1 MMNIESKISG
11 WKITNFETKPIFNSQ
26 VISLEN
32 CMRTIKRQETMN
44 FILDTFRFSKGV
56 KEGTWITAIDWDT
69 IMKISI
75 METNPEE
82 EKQLKEYFGESWIK
96 HYLRF
101 NH

>member
-1 MMNIESKISG
+1 MMNIESKMSG
-11 WKITNFETKPIFNSQ
+11 WTITNFETKPIFNSGI
-26 VISLEN
+26 ISLED

-44 FILDTFRFSKGV
+44 FILDKFRFSKGME
-56 KEGTWITAIDWDT
+56 EGTWFAIIDHDT

-82 EKQLKEYFGESWIK
+82 EKQLKEHFGEGWIK
-96 HYLRF
+96 YYLRF